1 MERAGSF
8 NLSSSSY
15 KNIESFILSALLNL
29 PDRDEEI
36 TLKIF
41 LANELTDLNEHS

>member
-1 MERAGSF
+1 MRGPVGEGAGSF
-8 NLSSSSY
+8 NLSLSSY
-15 KNIESFILSALLNL
+15 KNIESLILSALLNL

-41 LANELTDLNEHS
+41 LNKRID